1 VMSESTR
8 IFRKKL
14 FTRGF
19 DAVPRPL
26 QQRSPERTYQV
37 EGGNHG
43 TEDHRQHPN
52 PVARF
57 PPSKGD
63 CIGRATKCR
72 NRPEIGSLPPK
83 TFHLTEGTGTGEP
96 PGLLHFMPGDVGELQ
111 RGTDLHTPY
120 TPPNSGDVFSG
131 GHRPGRRGGALRE
144 GGPCLAD
151 VTVDTCVFQGQHTAF
166 RPENL
171 HTMCTPPKRGYEA
184 SSVTP

>member
-1 VMSESTR
+1 MKRRYSE
-8 IFRKKL
+8 
-14 FTRGF
+14 
-19 DAVPRPL
+19 RPFL
-26 QQRSPERTYQV
+26 GQM
-37 EGGNHG
+37 
-43 TEDHRQHPN
+43 
-52 PVARF
+52 ARF

-83 TFHLTEGTGTGEP
+83 TFHLTEGTGTGES

-171 HTMCTPPKRGYEA
+171 HTIYTPTK
-184 SSVTP
+184 TPLPWNPCKPLLGLEPAMGFEPATC